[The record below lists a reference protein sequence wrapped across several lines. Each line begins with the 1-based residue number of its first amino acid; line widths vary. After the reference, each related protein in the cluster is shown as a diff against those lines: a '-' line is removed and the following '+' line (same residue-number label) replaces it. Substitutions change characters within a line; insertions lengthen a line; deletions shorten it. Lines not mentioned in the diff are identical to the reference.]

1 MSDFVQTMKDWR
13 RMCNTIQSK
22 NQKASIGSW
31 CKGCP
36 LQDFCIIDTSIK
48 DTTNGEFD
56 IIGEQIQAWAA
67 ENPEPVYPSIAKYF
81 KQFGITIRRDGSLEA
96 DYFKAN
102 EPMSADM
109 AKLLG
114 ISSGDG
120 ENEKTD

>member
-22 NQKASIGSW
+22 NQKASIGNW
-31 CKGCP
+31 CKGCS

-67 ENPEPVYPSIAKYF
+67 EHTEPVYPTWGEWLSTKYGYDLREIMYEPIKADIAEKL
-81 KQFGITIRRDGSLEA
+81 GLEP
-96 DYFKAN
+96 K
-102 EPMSADM
+102 E
-109 AKLLG
+109 G
-114 ISSGDG
+114 
-120 ENEKTD
+120 